1 MDFFHDG
8 KEKISP
14 LYERADWLILEKG
27 GENRN

>member
-1 MDFFHDG
+1 MMA

-14 LYERADWLILEKG
+14 LWERADWLILEKG